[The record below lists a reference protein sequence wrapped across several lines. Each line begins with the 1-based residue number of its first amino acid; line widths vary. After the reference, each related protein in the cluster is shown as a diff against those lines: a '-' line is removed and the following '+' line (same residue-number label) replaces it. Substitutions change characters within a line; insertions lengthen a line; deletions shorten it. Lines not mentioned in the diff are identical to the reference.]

1 MIRVAIVDDHP
12 ALRAG
17 LTTVLDAEPGL
28 VVAGVATNREQLFP
42 MLRRSAPD
50 VVLLD
55 YHLPDGDGLVLCRQ
69 IKHVVRPPRVIVYS
83 AYANDRLRLAALVA
97 GADGALN
104 KSAPARE
111 LFDAIRRVAR
121 GERLLGPPRPET
133 LALAARDLGA
143 RDAALLAML
152 IHGTPPSDVASVLG
166 ESTDE
171 IEARIGRILQALHV
185 RTPAQAA

>member
-17 LTTVLDAEPGL
+17 LNTVLDAEPGL

-42 MLRRSAPD
+42 MLRRTAPD

-69 IKHVVRPPRVIVYS
+69 IKHLVPAPRVVVYS

-104 KSAPARE
+104 KGAPARE

-121 GERLLGPPRPET
+121 GERIIGPPRPET

-152 IHGTPPSDVASVLG
+152 IHGTPTSDVASVLG
-166 ESTDE
+166 ESTSKID
-171 IEARIGRILQALHV
+171 ARIGRILQRLHV
-185 RTPAQAA
+185 RTPAQVA